1 MPGGALARAESGS
14 WARLHP
20 LSPVV
25 RFGRAA
31 AGVVVLLGSN
41 ALVGENNNGRRITD
55 LVILAVGLVASI
67 TSWAVTRWRLL
78 GTDLQIE
85 TGLFRRQSLRLPL
98 TRVQAIDIV
107 RPVLARVLGLAEV
120 RVVVAGGGAG
130 KGRLAYLPEGQAE
143 QLRAQLL
150 AVAHGMHVSTP
161 EPAERPLFAVDN
173 GRLVG
178 SVLLGTPALSFVVLL
193 LSLGAVAV
201 VAGPTA
207 AAGVA
212 GSLVT
217 IGLALGAA
225 IARRFNAEFSQTVGE
240 APDGLRLRGGL
251 LQTRSETVPFRR
263 LQAMRWVEPALW
275 RPLGWCRLEI
285 DVARQRNRR
294 NAGDDSDNGAVA
306 RALMPVGSSSS
317 GAALLHGFMPGVS
330 ADSAW
335 TRSTIPP
342 GRARWKAPLSRRHLG
357 LWVDERVVVIGGG
370 RLGRTA
376 VVIPLH
382 KAQSFRLVQGPYA
395 RLLGLASVH
404 VDLVGRRWRPAAHC
418 RDAEEARR
426 LIDTLT
432 VLARAARAREAALPR
447 LR

>member
-1 MPGGALARAESGS
+1 MSIAPSGALAQAESDT

-31 AGVVVLLGSN
+31 AAVVVLLGSN
-41 ALVGENNNGRRITD
+41 AVVGENDNGRRITD
-55 LVILAVGLVASI
+55 LVILVIGLIVSV
-67 TSWAVTRWRLL
+67 TSWAVTRWRLV

-98 TRVQAIDIV
+98 TRVQAIDVV
-107 RPVLARVLGLAEV
+107 RPILARVLGLAEV

-130 KGRLAYLPEGQAE
+130 KGRLAYLREGQAE

-150 AVAHGMHVSTP
+150 ALAHGLHSSTP

-173 GRLVG
+173 AQLVA

-193 LSLGAVAV
+193 LALGAVAIT
-201 VAGPTA
+201 AGPAA
-207 AAGVA
+207 AAGVG
-212 GSLVT
+212 GSLLT
-217 IGLALGAA
+217 IGLALGTA
-225 IARRFNAEFSQTVGE
+225 IARRLNAEFSQTVGE

-275 RPLGWCRLEI
+275 RPLGWARLEI

-306 RALMPVGSSSS
+306 RALMPVGSAAS
-317 GAALLHGFMPGVS
+317 GASLLHGFMPGVT
-330 ADSAW
+330 AASAW
-335 TRSTIPP
+335 AAATLPP
-342 GRARWKAPLSRRHLG
+342 RRVRWKAPLSYRHLG
-357 LWVDERVVVIGGG
+357 LWVDERVVVIGSG
-370 RLGRTA
+370 RLGRSA

-395 RLLGLASVH
+395 RRLGLASVH

-418 RDAEEARR
+418 RDATEARR

-432 VLARAARAREAALPR
+432 LLARAARARETAS
-447 LR
+447 